1 MLLLF
6 YKKKLL
12 FRQEIMTSCWKMSW
26 QRLFFLFGSQ
36 NTLKF
41 LQKRNK
47 VQHTILF
54 SNFFST
60 PTRRP
65 ELVDYFSGSSPSS
78 SNGCRL
84 TKTEL
89 MLNNRLTPTST
100 SHSTTFHASSP
111 HATTLHIDASNNV
124 TVRALVYRAQSPDS
138 PQGEDGELRNPLNL
152 WSVNALILG
161 SVCHLIRSF
170 Q

>member
-1 MLLLF
+1 MTSLYQPFTLTCAPIVLQKKITFQTRNYDFLLKNELTALIFCLVHKTHLSF
-6 YKKKLL
+6 YKNAIK
-12 FRQEIMTSCWKMSW
+12 W
-26 QRLFFLFGSQ
+26 
-36 NTLKF
+36 N
-41 LQKRNK
+41 
-47 VQHTILF
+47 TILF
-54 SNFFST
+54 SNPFST
-60 PTRRP
+60 STRRP

-100 SHSTTFHASSP
+100 SHSTTFHATSP

-138 PQGEDGELRNPLNL
+138 PQGEDGELRNSLNL
-152 WSVNALILG
+152 
-161 SVCHLIRSF
+161 
-170 Q
+170 